1 MHYPIYIFTKE
12 FPTDEVIE
20 KVLAPYNDDADPDLY
35 TYPGVRP
42 DIQWDWFIIGG
53 RYGGFL
59 KIRCDKDDD
68 EFYQWMML
76 GGERRAG
83 RLFRSS
89 LLENYS
95 TAFRRRFTSS
105 EEVCAFLY
113 CGYRDGYIFADGAK
127 VSDLVNFDEL
137 THMGYGFIDPANNE
151 DSSHEYFINGKFV
164 ENERYDEQLA
174 AAMERNKDG
183 YLTVVDIH
191 D

>member
-1 MHYPIYIFTKE
+1 MHYPIYVFTKE

-42 DIQWDWFIIGG
+42 DIRWDWFGIGG

-59 KIRCDKDDD
+59 KIRCDKDYD
-68 EFYQWMML
+68 EFYQWMSL
-76 GGERRAG
+76 IGERRAG
-83 RLFRSS
+83 RLFRSN

-95 TAFRRRFTSS
+95 TAFGKRVTGYD
-105 EEVCAFLY
+105 EVYAFLY

-127 VSDLVNFDEL
+127 ISDLVNFDEL
-137 THMGYGFIDPANNE
+137 THMGYGYIDPANNE
-151 DSSHEYFINGKFV
+151 DSSREYFINGEFV
-164 ENERYDEQLA
+164 KNERYDEQLA
-174 AAMERNKDG
+174 VAMERNKDG

>member
-20 KVLAPYNDDADPDLY
+20 KVLAPYKDNADPDLY

-42 DIQWDWFIIGG
+42 DIQWDWFSIGG

-59 KIRCDKDDD
+59 KIRCDEDDD
-68 EFYQWMML
+68 EFYRWMSL
-76 GGERRAG
+76 IEERRAV
-83 RLFRSS
+83 RLFRSNF
-89 LLENYS
+89 LENYL
-95 TAFRRRFTSS
+95 TASGRRFTGYD
-105 EEVCAFLY
+105 EVYTFLY

-127 VSDLVNFDEL
+127 ISDLYNYDKL
-137 THMGYGFIDPANNE
+137 TNMGYGFIDPVNNE
-151 DSSHEYFINGKFV
+151 DSSREYFINGKFV